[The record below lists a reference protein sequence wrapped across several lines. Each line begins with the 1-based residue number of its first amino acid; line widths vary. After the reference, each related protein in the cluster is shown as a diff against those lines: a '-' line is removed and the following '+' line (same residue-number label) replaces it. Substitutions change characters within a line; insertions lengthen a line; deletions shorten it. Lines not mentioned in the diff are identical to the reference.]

1 VVQVPGRPRALPVR
15 AAAHLVGVPRSG
27 RDALRPSY
35 LDAEREPRFE
45 PALRADPREPLLRPE
60 LPELV
65 FEERLLADAPLR
77 DDDRE
82 PPLLF
87 DDGDRPPVLDALLLG
102 SFLRLTLAMSW
113 SCVSLI
119 DSTMYREA
127 PLRLDL
133 ERSPRLADN
142 AAPAAFCC
150 FPDVALGIVSPRSFQ
165 MRNARGLRTVLDAAT

>member
-1 VVQVPGRPRALPVR
+1 M
-15 AAAHLVGVPRSG
+15 
-27 RDALRPSY
+27 
-35 LDAEREPRFE
+35 
-45 PALRADPREPLLRPE
+45 RPE
-60 LPELV
+60 LRELV
-65 FEERLLADAPLR
+65 FEERLLADVPLR
-77 DDDRE
+77 DVDRE
-82 PPLLF
+82 PPPPLF

-150 FPDVALGIVSPRSFQ
+150 FPDVALGIVSSRSFQ
-165 MRNARGLRTVLDAAT
+165 TCETPGGYARF